1 MIWVIGW
8 LCGNRFRIDSSMVD
22 HLLKLLLK
30 SIHLRVTILVQR
42 LKISRILT
50 RVKKR
55 ILVLTYGLI
64 LSIIMLFVFLFLG
77 DIPIWF
83 SISEEDG
90 LLLHLSWFL
99 QGLVH
104 WWLDWCWCLGWHF
117 SRALKS
123 LKQMTVDCLLRLMTA
138 FVMLPNF
145 LRWNFKFSF

>member
-104 WWLDWCWCLGWHF
+104 
-117 SRALKS
+117 
-123 LKQMTVDCLLRLMTA
+123 
-138 FVMLPNF
+138 
-145 LRWNFKFSF
+145 